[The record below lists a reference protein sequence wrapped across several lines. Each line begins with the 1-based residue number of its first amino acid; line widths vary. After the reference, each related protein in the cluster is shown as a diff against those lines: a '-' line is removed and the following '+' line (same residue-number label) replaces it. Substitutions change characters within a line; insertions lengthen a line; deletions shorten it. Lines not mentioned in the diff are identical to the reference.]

1 MEKDV
6 QTLTARFEE
15 GECFYAIL
23 SVKKDASA
31 TEIRK
36 AYHKLALQFHPDRV
50 QGDDAARARAKS
62 EFQTLGRIYETLSV
76 EEKRKFYDETGSIEH
91 DDFLSSSEDK
101 NWDEYWR
108 LLFKKVTSDDIENYA
123 KSFKG
128 SELEASDVKQAYVD
142 HEGNM
147 ERIIDTVVLSSWDDE
162 DRFRAIIDA
171 AIKAGE
177 VPTFDEYEAS
187 AKKKQNKKRTTAAA
201 RRRKAQE
208 EEEAKEAEELAQKM
222 GLRAGGKK
230 GGDDALK
237 QMILQNKGK
246 SETRFNSVI
255 ANLEAKYGGKKETKK
270 KGAGRKGKKQQQ
282 QEEEELNDEPTE
294 EEFLALR
301 KKLEEKKSKPE
312 EKARSRKKRRIEQ
325 DDEEVELHDDNEPT
339 EEEFE
344 QARKRLEEQ
353 RKTKAAAATK
363 KTTQRGAAKTGA
375 RGGKG
380 RK

>member
-142 HEGNM
+142 HEGTFPTAA
-147 ERIIDTVVLSSWDDE
+147 DSFLSSLPSSRSLCRLQATWS
-162 DRFRAIIDA
+162 
-171 AIKAGE
+171 
-177 VPTFDEYEAS
+177 AS
-187 AKKKQNKKRTTAAA
+187 
-201 RRRKAQE
+201 
-208 EEEAKEAEELAQKM
+208 L
-222 GLRAGGKK
+222 
-230 GGDDALK
+230 
-237 QMILQNKGK
+237 
-246 SETRFNSVI
+246 TRWC
-255 ANLEAKYGGKKETKK
+255 
-270 KGAGRKGKKQQQ
+270 
-282 QEEEELNDEPTE
+282 
-294 EEFLALR
+294 
-301 KKLEEKKSKPE
+301 
-312 EKARSRKKRRIEQ
+312 
-325 DDEEVELHDDNEPT
+325 
-339 EEEFE
+339 
-344 QARKRLEEQ
+344 
-353 RKTKAAAATK
+353 
-363 KTTQRGAAKTGA
+363 
-375 RGGKG
+375 
-380 RK
+380 